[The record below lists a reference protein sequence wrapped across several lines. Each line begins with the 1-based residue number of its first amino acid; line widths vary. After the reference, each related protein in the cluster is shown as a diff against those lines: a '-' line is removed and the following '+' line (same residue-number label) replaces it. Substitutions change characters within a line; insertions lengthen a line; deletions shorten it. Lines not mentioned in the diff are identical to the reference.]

1 MKIILDCP
9 EGTLALHIVAV
20 TRATWPNIKLLD
32 VSVPTDKLIDGNIIS
47 ITKPPKE
54 EHNGTD
60 NP

>member
-9 EGTLALHIVAV
+9 EETLALHIVAV

-32 VSVPTDKLIDGNIIS
+32 VSVPTDNLIDGNTIS

-54 EHNGTD
+54 EEHG
-60 NP
+60 